1 VVASHWCL
9 CVFCPQR
16 RGAGTRFT
24 GLSPDNPDP
33 GLIVIPRYL
42 RATLVAA
49 LVFVPSCENGITDAS
64 CERCDEVRVRT
75 NRGEYRNNAIVEFSV
90 TNRTS
95 TEMRYDWCS
104 VQLAGRTNSDSPFS
118 TVYSPARRCGFG
130 AGQVEVLAHM
140 RLIAPGAT
148 LVDSQRVSGA
158 ALQGQYRLHTWFLD
172 EMGLPEAGNPIVS
185 NTFDVFPAAEASV
198 SR

>member
-1 VVASHWCL
+1 MIA
-9 CVFCPQR
+9 
-16 RGAGTRFT
+16 
-24 GLSPDNPDP
+24 
-33 GLIVIPRYL
+33 RYL
-42 RATLVAA
+42 HVVLFAA
-49 LVFVPSCENGITDAS
+49 LAFVPSCGNGITDAS

-75 NRGEYRNNAIVEFSV
+75 SRGEYRNNGVVEFAI

-104 VQLAGRTNSDSPFS
+104 VQLAGRTNSDAPFNA
-118 TVYSPARRCGFG
+118 VYSPARRCGFG
-130 AGQVEVLAHM
+130 AGVAEVVAHM

-148 LVDSQRVSGA
+148 LVDSQKVSGA
-158 ALQGQYRLHTWFLD
+158 ALQGQYRLHLWFLD
-172 EMGLPEAGNPIVS
+172 ETGLPEAGNPIVS